1 MTRPVAATLLTVIG
15 GASIL
20 GRLTIGTFADRIG
33 GRNAYVLCLVPL
45 VTSLLMLMV
54 ADTYALLF
62 AVVAL
67 YGVAHGG
74 LFVVVAPTVAE
85 FFGTRAHGAIFGG
98 ILFFGTIGGAIG
110 PTMAGRVFDVTGS
123 YEYAFATLALMGCGR
138 PAPHGLA
145 ADGAVH
151 PAPAV
156 RRRGPR
162 RHEGRVAG
170 GGGAGGGVVAGPG
183 IWYTTH
189 QKQRSASGARSRC
202 ARKPTTTTTE
212 PARAAM
218 PPAAAIELSPV
229 EESFALRARIYRELR
244 AAILEVDVYGDRDAH
259 RLDERQLSR
268 QLAVSRTP
276 VREALQ
282 RLEHEGLVVSVPRRG
297 DVRRPQDQ
305 AGDHRDDHRVGRPR
319 EHGRTP
325 RDAARI
331 GSGDPAPPGDVRR
344 IRGRGRC
351 RPASTSTRTPT
362 LRFHQAIMQMGNS
375 RVLDRLAENLLLHMR
390 SIRKHTIGER
400 DRAERSI
407 IDHMH
412 IIEALE
418 ARDTERAERLVRQHS
433 LDLAAHV
440 EAHVDWLD

>member
-1 MTRPVAATLLTVIG
+1 MRPKA
-15 GASIL
+15 
-20 GRLTIGTFADRIG
+20 
-33 GRNAYVLCLVPL
+33 RNNN
-45 VTSLLMLMV
+45 
-54 ADTYALLF
+54 
-62 AVVAL
+62 
-67 YGVAHGG
+67 
-74 LFVVVAPTVAE
+74 
-85 FFGTRAHGAIFGG
+85 
-98 ILFFGTIGGAIG
+98 
-110 PTMAGRVFDVTGS
+110 
-123 YEYAFATLALMGCGR
+123 
-138 PAPHGLA
+138 
-145 ADGAVH
+145 DGAR
-151 PAPAV
+151 PP
-156 RRRGPR
+156 
-162 RHEGRVAG
+162 
-170 GGGAGGGVVAGPG
+170 
-183 IWYTTH
+183 
-189 QKQRSASGARSRC
+189 
-202 ARKPTTTTTE
+202 
-212 PARAAM
+212 AM

-297 DVRRPQDQ
+297 TFVARKTKQEIIETIT
-305 AGDHRDDHRVGRPR
+305 AWAAL
-319 EHGRTP
+319 ESM
-325 RDAARI
+325 AARLATLH
-331 GSGDPAPPGDVRR
+331 GSEAEIRLLREMFGEFGEGQVQAR
-344 IRGRGRC
+344 IDEY
-351 RPASTSTRTPT
+351 SDSN
-362 LRFHQAIMQMGNS
+362 LRFHQAIMRMGNS

-440 EAHVDWLD
+440 DTHVGWLD